1 MMRISRSDSIGAIL
15 RVAGL
20 TLVFSFSAASPVR
33 AAVPVFGLEL
43 RGGAVDLRTDTRV
56 NPIGL
61 EASHLQ
67 FSWRLQSIPH
77 QSAWQL
83 QVAGAEDLLA
93 QGKPDLWD
101 SGWREGDQTHRI
113 RYEGT
118 PLQTARQAWWR
129 VRVKD
134 GQGNESAWS
143 EPATFEMGLLD
154 PADWRDAAWIG
165 CDRDMTA
172 PEIAPREV
180 MGDWVSGPAG
190 SAPNVFLT
198 SFALPD
204 IPVVHAMAYWGVS
217 KPGLKSI
224 ASIAGRIQRDER
236 DRVAH
241 PNRGYVDLSFQLAPG
256 RTNTLRL
263 DLDGKTDG
271 VAVCFGMRI
280 VFADG
285 SEKLI
290 RSGEG
295 DWQATSQSVA
305 GPAGYTH
312 IAAEGESHTFDQ
324 TVDVAFGADR
334 RFVFKRGVSG
344 PVAFDRKYFGRDPA
358 PGTKKFGFYRIAGD
372 GDGAA
377 ASAAEG
383 SAIKVGAYG
392 EAPYGQATVFPRR
405 QLAPA
410 WFKTTVPVR
419 PGRVR
424 ARLYLSALSHGD
436 ATINGKPV
444 TDAVLTPPQ
453 TDYEDHAMYD
463 IHDVTELLHSG
474 ENALAVLL
482 DPGWFYQV
490 GGFGQVMS
498 YGRPGLKA
506 LLRAEYD
513 DGRTEFFVS
522 DNKWRYKE
530 GGLQAA
536 NTYLGER
543 MDYRHEHDEWKRPA
557 MGEGWEP
564 VQMLAPLSPK
574 LIPVD
579 LPPVRRLREIK
590 PVQSWQIGEKT
601 WLYDLGENITGWVR
615 LAFDEPA
622 GAAVRIRYTEML
634 QDGRLRNVPMS
645 HWWCH
650 GMAQND
656 ELISDG
662 NPQVYETRFAYKGFR
677 YFEVSG
683 LSREPA
689 PGEVTAFEVCS
700 DVPMAA
706 TFESSEPPL
715 NRIFANGRR
724 SHYGNMVNSLLD
736 CPHREKCLWGGDLHA
751 SWAFG
756 FHALDPAT
764 FYRHQVRVSY
774 TGPTA
779 PGGIPANIMVGKRGA
794 GNSTSFNWSVSP
806 LFITWWLYQ
815 HDGDLETV
823 REYYEPM
830 LRFLRFFHE
839 KADNG
844 IPHLTALADHA
855 PPSGIERE
863 APDKQLI
870 SAMNFFAAA
879 TRFAEMARALGK
891 DDDAAWA
898 DGVAETARAAVMR
911 FYRPDEH
918 TFGNGTQDSLALAF
932 GIIPDAEENK
942 RLAAS
947 LVNHYRKNGHQFDGG
962 FLSYWIY
969 PMLSRYG
976 YGDDALK
983 MMRNTGY
990 PGPAWSIEAH
1000 DATTFWEL
1008 FTKDPA
1014 AQFQRSL
1021 NHHAI
1026 NHPAAWLLTDLAGIR
1041 FDNTH
1046 PGEGRLILDPAV
1058 PVAEDLDWVN
1068 ASLMTR
1074 HGKVESAWKKD
1085 GNAVTWNFSVPP
1097 NTSATVKSRP
1107 EARLERV
1114 TATGAEPLSL
1124 DASGTV
1130 VGTGTYRMRW
1140 STTPSL

>member
-1 MMRISRSDSIGAIL
+1 MIKMFLLNSIPPWLSGRTLILLLVLLPVIDLEAASGAI
-15 RVAGL
+15 
-20 TLVFSFSAASPVR
+20 
-33 AAVPVFGLEL
+33 
-43 RGGAVDLRTDTRV
+43 DLRTDTRV

-61 EASHLQ
+61 ESRHLQ
-67 FSWRLQSIPH
+67 FSWRLRDMERQG
-77 QSAWQL
+77 AWHV
-83 QVAGAEDLLA
+83 QVAGSEKLLTDGA
-93 QGKPDLWD
+93 PDLWD
-101 SGWREGDQTHRI
+101 SGWREGDRAHRI
-113 RYEGT
+113 LYEGT
-118 PLQTARQAWWR
+118 PLKTTQSAWWR
-129 VRVKD
+129 VRVRD
-134 GQGNESAWS
+134 GDGKESAWS
-143 EPATFEMGLLD
+143 DPATFEMGLLD
-154 PADWRDAAWIG
+154 PADWQDAAWIG
-165 CDRDMTA
+165 CSRDMSA
-172 PEIAPREV
+172 PQLAPREV
-180 MGDWVSGPAG
+180 MGDWISGPAG

-198 SFALPD
+198 SFVLPD

-217 KPGLKSI
+217 KPGIKAI
-224 ASIAGRIQRDER
+224 ASVEGRIQRDER
-236 DRVAH
+236 DRVTH
-241 PNRGYVDLSFQLAPG
+241 PSRGSVDLSFQLAPG

-263 DLDGKTDG
+263 DLDGQTDG
-271 VAVCFGMRI
+271 VAVCFGLRI

-290 RSGEG
+290 RSGDG

-305 GPAGYTH
+305 GPPGYTQ

-324 TVDVAFGADR
+324 TVDVAFGADG

-358 PGTKKFGFYRIAGD
+358 PGAKKFGFYRLAGAGD
-372 GDGAA
+372 GADT
-377 ASAAEG
+377 ASAADG
-383 SAIKVGAYG
+383 PAAKVAAYG
-392 EAPYGQATVFPRR
+392 EAPYGEVTVFPRR

-419 PGRVR
+419 PGLAR

-436 ATINGKPV
+436 TVINGKPV

-463 IHDVTELLHSG
+463 IHDVTALLQPG
-474 ENALAVLL
+474 DNALAVLL
-482 DPGWFYQV
+482 DPGWYHEV
-490 GGFGQVMS
+490 GGFGSVRS

-513 DGRTEFFVS
+513 DGRTEFFHS
-522 DNKWRYKE
+522 GDSWRFKE
-530 GGLQAA
+530 GGLQEA

-543 MDYRHEHDEWKRPA
+543 MDYRLEHDEWKRPA

-564 VQMLAPLSPK
+564 VQVLAPLSPK

-601 WLYDLGENITGWVR
+601 WLYDLGENITGWIR

-662 NPQVYETRFAYKGFR
+662 QPQVYETRFAYKGFR

-706 TFESSEPPL
+706 TFESSDPLL
-715 NRIFANGRR
+715 NRLFANGRR

-830 LRFLRFFHE
+830 LRFLRFFDE
-839 KADNG
+839 KADHG

-855 PPSGIERE
+855 PPGGIERE
-863 APDKQLI
+863 APNNRLI

-918 TFGNGTQDSLALAF
+918 TFGNGTQDSLVLAF
-932 GIIPDAEENK
+932 GIIPDPEENK
-942 RLAAS
+942 RLAGS

-983 MMRNTGY
+983 MMRNPDY

-1008 FTKDPA
+1008 FTKNPA

-1041 FDNTH
+1041 FDNAH

-1058 PVAEDLDWVN
+1058 PVGEDLDWVN

-1085 GNAVTWNFSVPP
+1085 GDAVTWEFSVPP
-1097 NTSATVKSRP
+1097 NTRATLQPPQAAV
-1107 EARLERV
+1107 LEKM
-1114 TATGAEPLSL
+1114 TDDGAVVVPDDGE
-1124 DASGTV
+1124 TV
-1130 VGTGTYRMRW
+1130 VPPGSYRMRW
-1140 STTPSL
+1140 TTDHDRGN

>member
-1 MMRISRSDSIGAIL
+1 LKKYLHTPLWLAALAFLCSFSLSAMSAQG
-15 RVAGL
+15 AGL
-20 TLVFSFSAASPVR
+20 AAKSHSA
-33 AAVPVFGLEL
+33 
-43 RGGAVDLRTDTRV
+43 AVDLRTDTRV

-61 EASHLQ
+61 EPRHLQ
-67 FSWRLQSIPH
+67 FSWRLQDMER
-77 QSAWQL
+77 QGAWHL
-83 QVAGAEDLLA
+83 QVAGSEKLLTEGA
-93 QGKPDLWD
+93 PDLWD
-101 SGWREGDQTHRI
+101 SGWRKGDQAHRI
-113 RYEGT
+113 LYEGT
-118 PLQTARQAWWR
+118 PLKTAQPAWWR
-129 VRVKD
+129 VRVWDKD
-134 GQGNESAWS
+134 GNASAWS
-143 EPATFEMGLLD
+143 DPASFEMGLLD
-154 PADWRDAAWIG
+154 PADWQDAVWIG
-165 CDRDMTA
+165 CTRDMSA
-172 PEIAPREV
+172 PELAPREV
-180 MGDWVSGPAG
+180 MGDWISGPAG

-198 SFALPD
+198 SFVLSE

-217 KPGLKSI
+217 KPGIKAI
-224 ASIAGRIQRDER
+224 ASVQGRIQSGER

-263 DLDGKTDG
+263 DLDGNTEDI
-271 VAVCFGMRI
+271 AVCFGMRI

-290 RSGEG
+290 RSADG
-295 DWQATSQSVA
+295 DWHAASQSIV
-305 GPAGYTH
+305 GPAGYTP
-312 IAAEGESHTFDQ
+312 IAVEGESHTFDQ
-324 TVDVAFGADR
+324 NVDVAFGANG
-334 RFVFKRGVSG
+334 RFIFKSGVSG
-344 PVAFDRKYFGRDPA
+344 SVTFDRQFFGGDPA
-358 PGTKKFGFYRIAGD
+358 PGVRKYGFYRIAGSGEVAAPDAD
-372 GDGAA
+372 GPAA
-377 ASAAEG
+377 
-383 SAIKVGAYG
+383 KVGTYG
-392 EAPYGQATVFPRR
+392 EAPHGEATVFPRR

-419 PGRVR
+419 PGLAR

-436 ATINGKPV
+436 AAINGKPV
-444 TDAVLTPPQ
+444 SDAVLTLPQ

-463 IHDVTELLHSG
+463 IHDVTALLHSG

-490 GGFGQVMS
+490 GGFGVVQS

-506 LLRAEYD
+506 LLRLEYE
-513 DGRTEFFVS
+513 DGRREFFAS
-522 DNKWRYKE
+522 DSEWHYQE
-530 GGLQAA
+530 GGLQGA
-536 NTYLGER
+536 NTFLGER
-543 MDYRHEHDEWKRPA
+543 MDFRREHDAWKHPA
-557 MGEGWEP
+557 VGEGWKP
-564 VQMLAPLSPK
+564 VQVLAPLSPK

-579 LPPVRRLREIK
+579 LPPVRRLREIQ
-590 PVQSWQIGEKT
+590 PRLIRQVGEKT
-601 WLYDLGENITGWVR
+601 WLYDVGENITGWVR

-634 QDGRLRNVPMS
+634 QNGRLHNVPMS
-645 HWWCH
+645 HWWVH

-662 NPQVYETRFAYKGFR
+662 QPQVYETRFAYKGFR
-677 YFEVSG
+677 YFEISG

-700 DVPMAA
+700 DVPMVA
-706 TFESSEPPL
+706 TFESSDPLL
-715 NRIFANGRR
+715 NRLFANGRR

-779 PGGIPANIMVGKRGA
+779 PGGIPGNIMVGKRGA

-823 REYYEPM
+823 REYYGPM
-830 LRFLRFFHE
+830 RRFLRFFHE
-839 KADNG
+839 KSDNG

-855 PPSGIERE
+855 PPGGVVRE
-863 APDKQLI
+863 APNNRLI

-879 TRFAEMARALGK
+879 KRFAEMARALGK
-891 DDDAAWA
+891 DDDATWA

-911 FYRPDEH
+911 FYRPAEH

-932 GIIPDAEENK
+932 GIIPDAKENK

-990 PGPAWSIEAH
+990 PGPAWSIKAH

-1008 FTKDPA
+1008 YTKNLD

-1041 FDNTH
+1041 FDNAH

-1058 PVAEDLDWVN
+1058 PVGEDLDWVN
-1068 ASLMTR
+1068 ASLITR

-1085 GNAVTWNFSVPP
+1085 GDAVTWNFSVPP
-1097 NTSATVKSRP
+1097 NTSATLQPPRGAV
-1107 EARLERV
+1107 LEKMI
-1114 TATGAEPLSL
+1114 GG
-1124 DASGTV
+1124 DAAIISSDAGTV
-1130 VGTGTYRMRW
+1130 VSSGTYRMRW

>member
-1 MMRISRSDSIGAIL
+1 MDR
-15 RVAGL
+15 
-20 TLVFSFSAASPVR
+20 
-33 AAVPVFGLEL
+33 
-43 RGGAVDLRTDTRV
+43 
-56 NPIGL
+56 
-61 EASHLQ
+61 
-67 FSWRLQSIPH
+67 

-101 SGWREGDQTHRI
+101 SGWREGDRAHRI
-113 RYEGT
+113 LYEGT
-118 PLQTARQAWWR
+118 PLKTAQPAWWR
-129 VRVKD
+129 VRVRDKD
-134 GQGNESAWS
+134 GNESTWS
-143 EPATFEMGLLD
+143 DPASFEMGLLD
-154 PADWRDAAWIG
+154 PADWQDAAWIG
-165 CDRDMTA
+165 CSRDMTA
-172 PEIAPREV
+172 PELAPREV
-180 MGDWVSGPAG
+180 MGDWISGPAG

-198 SFALPD
+198 SFVLPD
-204 IPVVHAMAYWGVS
+204 IPVVSAMAYWGVS
-217 KPGLKSI
+217 KPGIKSI
-224 ASIAGRIQRDER
+224 ASIEGRIQRDER

-241 PNRGYVDLSFQLAPG
+241 PNRGFVDLSFQLAPG

-263 DLDGKTDG
+263 DLEGQTDG
-271 VAVCFGMRI
+271 VAVCFGLRI

-290 RSGEG
+290 RSGDG

-305 GPAGYTH
+305 GPPGYTQ

-324 TVDVAFGADR
+324 TVDVAFGADG

-344 PVAFDRKYFGRDPA
+344 PIAFDRKYFGRDPA

-372 GDGAA
+372 EDGAA
-377 ASAAEG
+377 ASAADG

-392 EAPYGQATVFPRR
+392 EAPHGEARVFPRR

-419 PGRVR
+419 PGLAR

-436 ATINGKPV
+436 AVINGKPV

-463 IHDVTELLHSG
+463 IHDVTALLQPG
-474 ENALAVLL
+474 DNALAVLL
-482 DPGWFYQV
+482 DPGWYHEV
-490 GGFGQVMS
+490 GGFGSVRS

-513 DGRTEFFVS
+513 DGRTEFFAS
-522 DNKWRYKE
+522 GDSWRFKE
-530 GGLQAA
+530 GGLREA

-543 MDYRHEHDEWKRPA
+543 MDYRREHDEWKRPA

-564 VQMLAPLSPK
+564 VQVLAPLSPK

-579 LPPVRRLREIK
+579 LPPVRRLREIQ

-601 WLYDLGENITGWVR
+601 WLYDLGENITGWIR

-662 NPQVYETRFAYKGFR
+662 QPQVYETRFAYKGFR

-706 TFESSEPPL
+706 TFESSDPLL
-715 NRIFANGRR
+715 NRLFANGRR

-764 FYRHQVRVSY
+764 FYRHQVRLSY

-779 PGGIPANIMVGKRGA
+779 PGGIPGNVMVGKRITGQ
-794 GNSTSFNWSVSP
+794 STSFNWSVSP

-891 DDDAAWA
+891 DDDAEWA
-898 DGVAETARAAVMR
+898 AGVAESARAAVMR

-932 GIIPDAEENK
+932 GIIPDPEENK
-942 RLAAS
+942 RLAGS

-1008 FTKDPA
+1008 FTKNLA

-1041 FDNTH
+1041 FDNAH
-1046 PGEGRLILDPAV
+1046 PGEGRLILAPAV
-1058 PVAEDLDWVN
+1058 PVAVNLGWVS

-1074 HGKVESAWKKD
+1074 HGEVESSWKKD

-1097 NTSATVKSRP
+1097 NTSATLHP
-1107 EARLERV
+1107 PQGAALERM
-1114 TATGAEPLSL
+1114 TGGGAVIVPC
-1124 DASGTV
+1124 DAGTV
-1130 VGTGTYRMRW
+1130 VSSGTYRMRW
-1140 STTPSL
+1140 TTGHGRGN